1 MLLNYFIN
9 ITLLFCFQS
18 IILRFFIISCYI
30 SGIENFYIS
39 VSFSMDISFLLLFW
53 HPLTIP
59 KKEDFAAERETKK
72 FLQPNRKEEKNLI
85 LNFYFRNQV
94 TWQHI
99 FFNYLPKSLTTLCRF
114 SAKLVISKELAETNC
129 FMIR

>member
-30 SGIENFYIS
+30 SGIENFYIF

-85 LNFYFRNQV
+85 LNFYFRN
-94 TWQHI
+94 HI
-99 FFNYLPKSLTTLCRF
+99 FFNHLPKSLTTPCRF
-114 SAKLVISKELAETNC
+114 SAKLIISKELAETNC
-129 FMIR
+129 LMIR